1 MILLNFNINEFAL
14 QKYLDKTIHIDYTKE
29 RAKPSKIKN
38 LELPYS
44 FDLRCVKVILP
55 NGITE
60 ILITNLPKD
69 IFKRKDIETSF
80 NHLKNAINYRGICWD
95 KRKFN

>member
-14 QKYLDKTIHIDYTKE
+14 QKYLNKTIHIDYTKE

-55 NGITE
+55 NGNTE
-60 ILITNLPKD
+60 ILAGNGFCGKGVGVLQPPFAEKQGS
-69 IFKRKDIETSF
+69 RKVKQE
-80 NHLKNAINYRGICWD
+80 KWE
-95 KRKFN
+95 